1 MAPLIVVDGNRM
13 PVSPKKGGLVAMQL
27 FGNRC
32 SSHSSNRQHNLLNLE
47 ANEK

>member
-13 PVSPKKGGLVAMQL
+13 PVSPKKG
-27 FGNRC
+27 C